1 MTRALTEVFG
11 EGMVFLFAGR
21 TKVVEE
27 FLEKDPSGRSARWVK
42 LGASGRIMTVEEFK
56 KEGQ

>member
-1 MTRALTEVFG
+1 MSRALTEVFA

-21 TKVVEE
+21 VRAVEE
-27 FLEKDPSGRSARWVK
+27 FLKKDPAGRSARWVK

-56 KEGQ
+56 KED